1 MMVFAL
7 GGAAAQGKKSPQGK
21 HEIFE
26 CLIGGEQGKFRVP
39 FLIG

>member
-26 CLIGGEQGKFRVP
+26 WLTGGNEV
-39 FLIG
+39 

>member
-1 MMVFAL
+1 MMFFAL

-26 CLIGGEQGKFRVP
+26 WFSSGKGG
-39 FLIG
+39 